1 MAAKQL
7 GLDKNGIQLTMRQK
21 DLWSYG
27 VGVLGISVITGV
39 IGQISYFYTD
49 KVGMAAGLAGNAL
62 MITKIADAFT
72 DLIMGQIVDN
82 TKSKYGKARPWMLW
96 MAIPAFLSV
105 AALLCVPQGLSDT
118 GKFIYA
124 VVSNI
129 FATAIVCTA
138 ISVPY
143 ACLLNYRTRSQVE
156 RTAMNIRRTICNYIT
171 GMIFSVAFV
180 PVTKALG
187 GTQAAWIKAGLVLAA
202 IAMLGMF
209 LCFKVVH
216 EETDA
221 EQGSASGTQQA
232 VPFLKGLKLVFTN
245 KYWVIMAL
253 AQLVANICYSLTGAT
268 NSYYARWIFG
278 DESIMGIMGLVGFL
292 PTLLG
297 FFIVSPL
304 VKKYGP
310 TNVVKGALVL
320 GVLGAIGRS
329 LLPRNFWAVCIFG
342 AMTGI
347 STMPFMMVGMVLV
360 ANVADFEEWRSGNQI
375 VGLTNS
381 ATSFG
386 AKVGAGFGAGLIGWI
401 LEWGGYVG
409 TAQVQT
415 ESAIRSIF
423 AISIWLPGIL
433 ILILLLLMM
442 AYDMDKKYPDFRK
455 ELLARRSEK
464 H

>member
-1 MAAKQL
+1 MSAKQL
-7 GLDKNGIQLTMRQK
+7 GTDKNGIQLTMRQK

-49 KVGMAAGLAGNAL
+49 KVGMAAGLAGSAL
-62 MITKIADAFT
+62 LITKIADAFT
-72 DLIMGQIVDN
+72 DLIMGQIVDH

-105 AALLCVPQGLSDT
+105 AALLCVPQGLSET

-124 VVSNI
+124 IVSNI

-156 RTAMNIRRTICNYIT
+156 RTGMNIRRTICNYVT
-171 GMIFSVAFV
+171 GMILSVAFI
-180 PVTKALG
+180 PITKALG

-202 IAMLGMF
+202 VAMFGMF
-209 LCFKVVH
+209 ICFKVIR
-216 EETDA
+216 EEDSS
-221 EQGSASGTQQA
+221 QSAANSSAQSVSFA
-232 VPFLKGLKLVFTN
+232 KGLKLVFTN
-245 KYWVIMAL
+245 KYWIIMAL
-253 AQLVANICYSLTGAT
+253 AQLVANICYGLTGAT

-278 DESIMGIMGLVGFL
+278 DESIVGIMGLIGFL

-304 VKKYGP
+304 VKKFGP
-310 TNVVKGALVL
+310 TNVVKWALVL
-320 GVLGAIGRS
+320 GVIGAVGRS
-329 LLPRNFWAVCIFG
+329 LMPRNFWAVCGFG
-342 AMTGI
+342 ALSGI
-347 STMPFMMVGMVLV
+347 STMPFMMVGMVLI

-375 VGLTNS
+375 VGLVNS

-386 AKVGAGFGAGLIGWI
+386 AKVGSGVGAGLTGWI

-409 TAQVQT
+409 TAAVQT

-423 AISIWLPGIL
+423 AVSIWLPGIL
-433 ILILLLLMM
+433 TLILLLLMM
-442 AYDMDKKYPDFRK
+442 AYDMDKKYPNFRK
-455 ELLARRSEK
+455 ELQERHAQKS
-464 H
+464 

>member
-1 MAAKQL
+1 MPHAIRLPKE
-7 GLDKNGIQLTMRQK
+7 KTRP
-21 DLWSYG
+21 
-27 VGVLGISVITGV
+27 SVIT
-39 IGQISYFYTD
+39 
-49 KVGMAAGLAGNAL
+49 A
-62 MITKIADAFT
+62 
-72 DLIMGQIVDN
+72 
-82 TKSKYGKARPWMLW
+82 
-96 MAIPAFLSV
+96 
-105 AALLCVPQGLSDT
+105 
-118 GKFIYA
+118 
-124 VVSNI
+124 
-129 FATAIVCTA
+129 
-138 ISVPY
+138 Y

-156 RTAMNIRRTICNYIT
+156 RTGMNVRRTICNYVT
-171 GMIFSVAFV
+171 GMIFSVAFI

-202 IAMLGMF
+202 VAVLGMF
-209 LCFKVVH
+209 VCFKVIH
-216 EETDA
+216 EEVEGNQNA
-221 EQGSASGTQQA
+221 GKNESKA
-232 VPFLKGLKLVFTN
+232 VPFVKGIKLVFTN

-253 AQLVANICYSLTGAT
+253 AQLIANICFSLTGAT

-278 DESIMGIMGLVGFL
+278 DESIMGIMGLIGLL

-297 FFIVSPL
+297 FFLVSPL
-304 VKKYGP
+304 VKKFGP

-329 LLPRNFWAVCIFG
+329 LMPRNFWAVCIFG

-375 VGLTNS
+375 VGLVNS

-386 AKVGAGFGAGLIGWI
+386 GKVGTGFGAGLIGWI

-433 ILILLLLMM
+433 ILLLLLLMPGLR
-442 AYDMDKKYPDFRK
+442 YG
-455 ELLARRSEK
+455 
-464 H
+464 

>member
-1 MAAKQL
+1 MSAKQL
-7 GLDKNGIQLTMRQK
+7 GIDKNGIQLTMRQK

-27 VGVLGISVITGV
+27 AGVLGISVITGV

-49 KVGMAAGLAGNAL
+49 KVGMAAGLAGSAL
-62 MITKIADAFT
+62 LITKIADAFT
-72 DLIMGQIVDN
+72 DLIMGQIVDH

-124 VVSNI
+124 ILSNI
-129 FATAIVCTA
+129 FASAIVCTA

-156 RTAMNIRRTICNYIT
+156 RTGMNIRRTICNYIT
-171 GMIFSVAFV
+171 GMIFNVAFI
-180 PVTKALG
+180 PVTKAMG

-202 IAMLGMF
+202 VGMLGMF

-216 EETDA
+216 EEENLSQNVTG
-221 EQGSASGTQQA
+221 GSENS
-232 VPFLKGLKLVFTN
+232 VPFIKGLKLIFTN
-245 KYWVIMAL
+245 KYWIIMAL
-253 AQLVANICYSLTGAT
+253 AQLVANICYGLTGAT

-278 DESIMGIMGLVGFL
+278 DESIVGIMGLIGFL
-292 PTLLG
+292 PTILG

-304 VKKYGP
+304 VKKFGP

-320 GVLGAIGRS
+320 GVVGTIGRA
-329 LLPRNFWAVCIFG
+329 LLPRSFWAVCVFG
-342 AMTGI
+342 SLSGI

-375 VGLTNS
+375 VGLVNS

-386 AKVGAGFGAGLIGWI
+386 GKVGSGVGAGLVGWI

-409 TAQVQT
+409 TAEVQT
-415 ESAIRSIF
+415 DSAIQSIF
-423 AISIWLPGIL
+423 AVSIWLPGIL
-433 ILILLLLMM
+433 TLILLLLMI
-442 AYDMDKKYPDFRK
+442 AYDMDKKYPNFRK
-455 ELLARRSEK
+455 ELQARHK
-464 H
+464 KNA